1 MASEPVAELAAVGAN
16 LTWSVIACLELK
28 VTGNVAPDIVKLVP
42 LIVAEFTV
50 TEPVP
55 VEVSVTPSVALEPT
69 VTSPKLRLVGLTV
82 NSDVVVPVPVPLRL
96 TATVGFVDALLF
108 TVNVPV
114 TAPAAVG
121 AYFTLSASVCFGFS
135 VTGNVA
141 PDTVNPLPVIAAE
154 LTVTADVPDE
164 VIVTESVL
172 FEPTATLPKLSEVG
186 LIVHCGVPVPVP
198 LKLTATVGF
207 VDALLFTV
215 NVPVTAPAAVGA
227 YFTLSASVCF
237 GFSVT
242 GNVAPDTVNPLPVIA
257 AELTV
262 TADVPDEVIVTESV
276 LFEPTATLPKLSEF
290 GLIVHCGVPVPV
302 PLKLTA
308 TVGFVDALL
317 FTVNVP
323 VTAPAAVG
331 AYFTLSASVCF
342 GFSVTGNVAPDTVN
356 PLPVIA
362 AELTVTADVPDEVIV
377 TESVLFEPTATL
389 PKLSEV
395 GLIVHCGVPVPVP
408 LKLTATVG
416 FVDALLFTVNVPVT
430 APAAVGAYFTLSASV
445 CFGFSVTGN
454 VAPDTVNPLPVIAA
468 ELTVTADVPDE

>member
-82 NSDVVVPVPVPLRL
+82 NSDVV
-96 TATVGFVDALLF
+96 
-108 TVNVPV
+108 
-114 TAPAAVG
+114 
-121 AYFTLSASVCFGFS
+121 
-135 VTGNVA
+135 
-141 PDTVNPLPVIAAE
+141 
-154 LTVTADVPDE
+154 
-164 VIVTESVL
+164 
-172 FEPTATLPKLSEVG
+172 
-186 LIVHCGVPVPVP
+186 
-198 LKLTATVGF
+198 
-207 VDALLFTV
+207 
-215 NVPVTAPAAVGA
+215 
-227 YFTLSASVCF
+227 
-237 GFSVT
+237 
-242 GNVAPDTVNPLPVIA
+242 
-257 AELTV
+257 
-262 TADVPDEVIVTESV
+262 
-276 LFEPTATLPKLSEF
+276 
-290 GLIVHCGVPVPV
+290 VPVPV

-395 GLIVHCGVPVPVP
+395 GLIVHCGFFVFVP
-408 LKLTATVG
+408 LPLRLTAAVWCLTASLLIVS
-416 FVDALLFTVNVPVT
+416 VPADALAV
-430 APAAVGAYFTLSASV
+430 VGANFTLSVSV
-445 CFGFSVTGN
+445 CCGFNVTGN
-454 VAPDTVNPLPVIAA
+454 VAPDTVNPLPLIAA
-468 ELTVTADVPDE
+468 ALIVNGPVPVEVTVSGSVEAEPTATLPKLRLLGL